1 MARICSPKMCG
12 EHVKPIERCEISE
25 FKIIALLKIMW
36 ACQLDGKA
44 CPFCRGDKYHL
55 ILRPDV
61 ESQPGGIYARC
72 SQCQRTRGVDEDL
85 V

>member
-1 MARICSPKMCG
+1 MN
-12 EHVKPIERCEISE
+12 EHRG
-25 FKIIALLKIMW
+25 KIDATRRE
-36 ACQLDGKA
+36 LDGKA
-44 CPFCRGDKYHL
+44 CPFCGGDTYHL

-85 V
+85 G